1 MTTKP
6 TANGGP
12 HTFGIRFLGSTE
24 TPQSGTYE
32 HMLAYAQRCLAANWA
47 PRMPE
52 HYVLSLASIIE
63 SELRHD
69 ANATEESARAKHEKF
84 GAIFYDTAEAAEA
97 AAQEMVARA
106 VAVIAEVYGD
116 NWRDLT
122 TDGLTMPAKEKVSA

>member
-1 MTTKP
+1 MTTQNI
-6 TANGGP
+6 ANGEP

-24 TPQSGTYE
+24 TPRSGTYE
-32 HMLAYAQRCLAANWA
+32 HMLAYAQRCLVANWA

-52 HYVLSLASIIE
+52 HFVLSLAGIIE

-69 ANATEESARAKHEKF
+69 ANATDDSVRAKHENC

-97 AAQEMVARA
+97 AALEMVACA

-122 TDGLTMPAKEKVSA
+122 TDGLTMPARQKAIA